1 MNPSRASGLNP
12 SIPWN
17 PQESI
22 KGFFDKKPDGPGLY
36 GEEGSKEGGAEKK
49 QHKKGMEGLKDMY
62 DKGIENMDFND
73 FMGTMEANDINPGEF
88 AEQMRSLADVMFP
101 EEGSA

>member
-1 MNPSRASGLNP
+1 
-12 SIPWN
+12 
-17 PQESI
+17 
-22 KGFFDKKPDGPGLY
+22 
-36 GEEGSKEGGAEKK
+36 
-49 QHKKGMEGLKDMY
+49 MEGLKDMY

-101 EEGSA
+101 EEGGA